1 MDSIDP
7 LPVAEIRRR
16 LCEVYESARH
26 LRCNLELDSPH
37 NQVLRLKDIAR
48 YSHIGESLLYA
59 MRFSEAPRARSIDPE
74 SQEALSRFFRGW
86 DSGRLVKARTVTG
99 WYVINSALAQVV
111 AATREKRPDI
121 GCRIELTAA
130 GPRLK
135 GI

>member
-1 MDSIDP
+1 VGSIDP
-7 LPVAEIRRR
+7 LPIEEIRRR
-16 LCEVYESARH
+16 LREVYENARH
-26 LRCNLELDSPH
+26 LRCTLELDSPH

-59 MRFSEAPRARSIDPE
+59 MRFSEPPRSRTIDPE
-74 SQEALSRFFRGW
+74 AQEALSRFFQGW

-99 WYVINSALAQVV
+99 WYVINSALAQVA

-135 GI
+135 GV